1 MLLEFLPG
9 HLAPS
14 LTRRAFR
21 LRRCFPLFHLTHFL
35 PSIQQGPR
43 QHILWLSQRR
53 WLFGPSFRKRHWLA
67 PTRSIDL
74 SCESA
79 LAVSPFQS
87 SVLCD
92 HRCVPV
98 HRAPSWVSRERRTI
112 LPLSPFVAG
121 GAVTILVKPLILRRL
136 GPLLQRFYR
145 TFTYVSGWK
154 HCSSSSPTCDLA
166 QSRLLIGPLFHPAF
180 LIDDQSLQEGCV
192 ISRSSGWLGIA
203 PNVRRL
209 VVSVFLFLGKTLLL
223 VPREITV

>member
-14 LTRRAFR
+14 LTRRAFW

-154 HCSSSSPTCDLA
+154 HCSSSSPTSDLS
-166 QSRLLIGPLFHPAF
+166 QSRLLFGSPLSSRFPDWWPVATGGMRY
-180 LIDDQSLQEGCV
+180 QSLTWLVGNCAQRQK
-192 ISRSSGWLGIA
+192 ISCQHLSLKDAA
-203 PNVRRL
+203 PRPL
-209 VVSVFLFLGKTLLL
+209 AS
-223 VPREITV
+223 